1 MKEGEESDLFG
12 GMIQMQKELTLQIN
26 SSNQIF

>member
-1 MKEGEESDLFG
+1 MKKGKKSDLFG
-12 GMIQMQKELTLQIN
+12 GMIQMQKELMSKIH